1 MEDGLGSFF
10 EFKET
15 VQQHPKINLAMHIR
29 FVQSLYVAIGY
40 IQTLGAYEIINQNRI
55 KDCIF
60 LVNITQLEIKTTK
73 FEIFEIGT

>member
-29 FVQSLYVAIGY
+29 FV
-40 IQTLGAYEIINQNRI
+40 
-55 KDCIF
+55 
-60 LVNITQLEIKTTK
+60 
-73 FEIFEIGT
+73 